1 MPNYFA
7 PYGTFR
13 DQAGEPDTP
22 AFRHFRHVGT
32 CLIPGRLYQM
42 GAYPALKPVFGNV
55 AGAGTVKGELIELPW
70 LFDFS
75 ALDAYENYYP
85 NKPWACRYVRRRIRL
100 IEPAVVAW
108 VYIYSWPVDRN
119 TWIRSGDW
127 LEAISA
133 GVKIRRFRGDQ
144 LPKAKYVPPAAITR
158 RPNCQRHRERAANQ
172 RQGWWADTR
181 DTTIRRHGPEK

>member
-22 AFRHFRHVGT
+22 AFRHFRHVGA

-42 GAYPALKPVFGNV
+42 GAYPALKPGP
-55 AGAGTVKGELIELPW
+55 GTVKGELIELPW

-108 VYIYSWPVDRN
+108 VYLYNWPVDRN

-127 LEAISA
+127 LQAMAA

-144 LPKAKYVPPAAITR
+144 LPMAKYVPPAEAAPAR
-158 RPNCQRHRERAANQ
+158 RTMTNARCQRHRERERAANQ
-172 RQGWWADTR
+172 RR
-181 DTTIRRHGPEK
+181 DW